1 MPINPIFITTGT
13 HPWKRIIPGE
23 THYQM
28 LIAFV
33 KSVLTFWTVRK
44 RLNGKCKQLQQIRV
58 IRQVRFYTK
67 YIQNKP
73 FKIMFNSFY
82 YGELVLD
89 EWNVLDL
96 FDDLEIHMFPLSKQ
110 QYEDAVNDQV
120 AHAEAYYE
128 NQIADHYSC

>member
-1 MPINPIFITTGT
+1 
-13 HPWKRIIPGE
+13 
-23 THYQM
+23 
-28 LIAFV
+28 
-33 KSVLTFWTVRK
+33 
-44 RLNGKCKQLQQIRV
+44 
-58 IRQVRFYTK
+58 
-67 YIQNKP
+67 
-73 FKIMFNSFY
+73 MFNSFY

-120 AHAEAYYE
+120 AHPEAYYE

>member
-1 MPINPIFITTGT
+1 M
-13 HPWKRIIPGE
+13 
-23 THYQM
+23 
-28 LIAFV
+28 
-33 KSVLTFWTVRK
+33 
-44 RLNGKCKQLQQIRV
+44 
-58 IRQVRFYTK
+58 RFYTK